1 MERAERELIER
12 VLNHNFEVR
21 KLYEQHKQFEER
33 LCKLSRHSFLTP
45 AEEQEER
52 RLKQLKLKGVER
64 MLQLAGG
71 SEAGA
76 ASP

>member
-12 VLNHNFEVR
+12 ELGGNFELR
-21 KLYEQHKQFEER
+21 KLYDQHRDFEER
-33 LCKLSRHSFLTP
+33 LRQLSRQSFLTP

-64 MLQLAGG
+64 MLYLA
-71 SEAGA
+71 SGA
-76 ASP
+76 NVATL